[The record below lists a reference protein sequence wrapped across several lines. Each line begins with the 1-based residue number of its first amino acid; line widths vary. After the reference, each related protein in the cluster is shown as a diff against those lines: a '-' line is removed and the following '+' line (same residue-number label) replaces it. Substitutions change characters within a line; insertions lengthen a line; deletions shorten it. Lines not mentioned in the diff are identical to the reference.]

1 MARMPAEAQRAAKPS
16 RAARLLAWLFAA
28 TSAIVFFGIVDLA
41 TLPGWTD
48 PAYEWQVPLD
58 ASWGSL
64 FTFVIAAAYASI
76 ARRPGS
82 PWPAIVQ
89 LGVAAVALGISAALG
104 QDARPVWVGLGV
116 AGTAALLTWLTK
128 AVSEPFPRTTSLDWP
143 LGALALLGLPLWLGF
158 ALDALE
164 KSRLVADDDARAVN
178 TLGMDHWPFQAALG
192 LILPVCALLMC
203 VWPPARPLLRVSLSL
218 SAAYVGV
225 AVLAFPDRAGAM
237 PHYLW
242 GVAMVFW
249 GTLLALSGARAESPR
264 GGDS

>member
-1 MARMPAEAQRAAKPS
+1 MAGSSTDARQDAQPS
-16 RAARLLAWLFAA
+16 RAARLLASLFAA

-64 FTFVIAAAYASI
+64 FTFVIAAAYASV
-76 ARRPGS
+76 ALRPGR

-89 LGVAAVALGISAALG
+89 LGLTVLALGISAALG

-116 AGTAALLTWLTK
+116 AGTAALLAWLTK
-128 AVSEPFPRTTSLDWP
+128 AAEPPSRTLVPSWP
-143 LGALALLGLPLWLGF
+143 LGALALLGVPLWLGY
-158 ALDALE
+158 ALDALD
-164 KSRLVADDDARAVN
+164 KSRLLPDDDARAVN

-192 LILPVCALLMC
+192 LVLPVCAVVMC
-203 VWPPARPLLRVSLSL
+203 LWPPARPLMRVSLSL
-218 SAAYVGV
+218 SAVYVGV
-225 AVLAFPDRAGAM
+225 AMLAFPDRAGAM

-242 GVAMVFW
+242 GVAMAFW
-249 GTLLALSGARAESPR
+249 GTLLALSGTWAGPPR
-264 GGDS
+264 GRAG